1 MRTNNKPRPTRKW
14 PRNMQPNIF
23 RVDTSFRSSY
33 PFDSL
38 KHGDVIE
45 VERPDSAREVFRRW
59 RKLRQRKAQLV
70 SSLSSPRFLFFIDE
84 QIV

>member
-1 MRTNNKPRPTRKW
+1 
-14 PRNMQPNIF
+14 MQPKII
-23 RVDTSFRSSY
+23 RVDTSFKSPY

-45 VERPDSAREVFRRW
+45 VEHPTSAKEVFRRW

-70 SSLSSPRFLFFIDE
+70 SSQSFPKLLYFIDE

>member
-1 MRTNNKPRPTRKW
+1 MP
-14 PRNMQPNIF
+14 PNIIH
-23 RVDTSFRSSY
+23 VDTRFKSRY

-45 VERPDSAREVFRRW
+45 VEHPNSAKEVFRRW

-70 SSLSSPRFLFFIDE
+70 SSQSFPKLLYFIDE

>member
-1 MRTNNKPRPTRKW
+1 MP
-14 PRNMQPNIF
+14 PNVI
-23 RVDTSFRSSY
+23 RVDTVFRSPY

-45 VERPDSAREVFRRW
+45 VAHPNSAREVFRRW
-59 RKLRQRKAQLV
+59 RRVRKRNAQLV
-70 SSLSSPRFLFFIDE
+70 KSLTSPNMLFFIDE

>member
-1 MRTNNKPRPTRKW
+1 
-14 PRNMQPNIF
+14 MQPNII
-23 RVDTSFRSSY
+23 RVDTSFKSPY

-45 VERPDSAREVFRRW
+45 VEHPTSAKEVFRRW
-59 RKLRQRKAQLV
+59 RKLRQRQAQLIQ
-70 SSLSSPRFLFFIDE
+70 SLTSPRLLFFIDE